1 PVTPRL
7 FKHTVSSAL
16 SRNTVWMSKVN
27 LHCWRMSRNDADRGH
42 AMEGGEIMHKV
53 WLMAS
58 QVEVPGYSALKEFHR
73 FHRCSGL
80 SQVNALLRE
89 QFEEANEANQ
99 ALMKSLQKAQQEAE
113 QRDTRLRREPE
124 VRGRRKKRQRKG
136 RRDL

>member
-1 PVTPRL
+1 MTGDIECDMGLYEP
-7 FKHTVSSAL
+7 
-16 SRNTVWMSKVN
+16 VN
-27 LHCWRMSRNDADRGH
+27 LDADRGH

-58 QVEVPGYSALKEFHR
+58 QVEVPGYSALKQFHI

-80 SQVNALLRE
+80 SQVNSLLRE
-89 QFEEANEANQ
+89 QLEQANEANQ
-99 ALMKSLQKAQQEAE
+99 ALTESLQKAREEAE
-113 QRDTRLRREPE
+113 QRDTRLRRELE